1 MLYKDRRDAGKKLAS
16 KLIHYKNRED
26 TLVLALPRGGVVVG
40 DEIARVLHCPLDII
54 IIRKIGAPMQPEL
67 AIGAISETGT
77 VVLNQD
83 IISVYGISEQYIKR
97 EISRQKE
104 EIARRI
110 SLYRGGKGITS
121 VGGKVIILVDDG
133 VATGATIK
141 AAIET
146 LKREKISRLVAALPV
161 SSVSAQSDIKDMVD
175 EWICLQSPSNFM
187 AVGGYYEDFTQV
199 TDEEVVEILTLESS
213 SQNFK
218 ERYAPGNR
226 GIQG

>member
-1 MLYKDRRDAGKKLAS
+1 MLYKDRRDAGKKLALR
-16 KLIHYKNRED
+16 LIHYKNRED

-40 DEIARVLHCPLDII
+40 DEIARILHCPLDII

-83 IISVYGISEQYIKR
+83 IISVYGISEQYIKK
-97 EISRQKE
+97 ESSRQKE

-175 EWICLQSPSNFM
+175 EWVCLQTPWDFM

-199 TDEEVVEILTLESS
+199 TDEEVVEILTLKSS

-218 ERYAPGNR
+218 KRYASGN
-226 GIQG
+226 GGV